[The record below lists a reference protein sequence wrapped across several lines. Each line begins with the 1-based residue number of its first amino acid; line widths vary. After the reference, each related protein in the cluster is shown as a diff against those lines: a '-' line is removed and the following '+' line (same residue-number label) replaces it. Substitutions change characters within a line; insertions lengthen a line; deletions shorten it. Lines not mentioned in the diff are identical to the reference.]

1 MIDFCVGIPEVVA
14 IDVVAVF
21 KYRVCDGLGEK
32 VEIGSS
38 EGKSYGGSFFP
49 KRSLEGDFACERT
62 QVGVARPLILI
73 AINGLNRNHTAEA
86 TTIFGGEASTIH
98 LCAFDDIAVE
108 NAKNTI
114 EVIGIE
120 HGNIIE

>member
-1 MIDFCVGIPEVVA
+1 MIDFGVGIPEVIA

-21 KYRVCDGLGEK
+21 KYGVCDGLGEK
-32 VEIGSS
+32 VEVGSS
-38 EGKSYGGSFFP
+38 EGKGYGGSFFP

-62 QVGVARPLILI
+62 EVGIPRPLILI
-73 AINGLNRNHTAEA
+73 AIYGLNRNHTAEA
-86 TTIFGGEASTIH
+86 TTVFRGEASAIH

-120 HGNIIE
+120 YGNIIE